1 MEKILNSNI
10 ELDKVKIIVPNNRS
24 ILYLKKAFMDF
35 VKSPFFSP
43 DIQTIESFIEKLSG
57 LRSISNT
64 EFLFSFYYI
73 YKENIEDKEIDSFE
87 KFFDWANILLKEFNE
102 IDSNLISAKE
112 IFEYNL
118 SLKKI
123 DEWGKN
129 SDTELINQN
138 LNFNKKIYRLYKAIN
153 SKLISEQ
160 SGYINGE
167 VVTIDGGE
175 WLKGAGQF
183 NDLDKLPKALWKTMK
198 KMRTRSKK

>member
-73 YKENIEDKEIDSFE
+73 YKENIKDKEIDSFE

-153 SKLISEQ
+153 SKLLSEQ
-160 SGYINGE
+160 SGY
-167 VVTIDGGE
+167 
-175 WLKGAGQF
+175 KGMIYREANNNIVNYLETNKSYHF
-183 NDLDKLPKALWKTMK
+183 FIK
-198 KMRTRSKK
+198 K